1 MKWNGYTKEGT
12 KTMKKLLNAKAFTY
26 LLSILTL
33 GLLLGANLKWH
44 G

>member
-1 MKWNGYTKEGT
+1 MKWTGYTKEGT
-12 KTMKKLLNAKAFTY
+12 KTMKKMFGIKGLTY

-33 GLLLGANLKWH
+33 GLLLGASLKWH

>member
-1 MKWNGYTKEGT
+1 MKWGRPNTKGGCS
-12 KTMKKLLNAKAFTY
+12 MKKMFGIKGLTY

-33 GLLLGANLKWH
+33 GLLLGASLKWH

>member
-1 MKWNGYTKEGT
+1 
-12 KTMKKLLNAKAFTY
+12 MKKLLNAKAFTY

>member
-1 MKWNGYTKEGT
+1 MLRR
-12 KTMKKLLNAKAFTY
+12 LLGLRGIVH

>member
-1 MKWNGYTKEGT
+1 MKWSGYTKEGER
-12 KTMKKLLNAKAFTY
+12 TMKRLFSAKGLTY
-26 LLSILTL
+26 LLAIATL

>member
-1 MKWNGYTKEGT
+1 MKYTERNHKGER
-12 KTMKKLLNAKAFTY
+12 TMKKLFTAKGFTY

-33 GLLLGANLKWH
+33 GLLLGANVKWH